1 MNRKLNSIEMAFDT
15 DLENKLLK
23 AIIKLPENLAKDF
36 TEKRMFGGIAFLYK
50 GKMTVGIVKE
60 DLMVRV
66 ISAKMKGVLASDQV
80 RPMDF
85 TNRPMKEFVFVSPAG
100 FNTEKQLA
108 SWLQLGLE
116 HALQALDHLNK

>member
-1 MNRKLNSIEMAFDT
+1 MAFDT
-15 DLENKLLK
+15 DLEHKIVK
-23 AIIKLPENLAKDF
+23 AIMELPEALAKDF

-60 DLMVRV
+60 NLMVRV
-66 ISAKMKGVLASDQV
+66 ISAKMEGVLALDQV

-85 TNRPMKEFVFVSPAG
+85 TNRPMKEFVFVSPEG
-100 FNTEKQLA
+100 FNTEEQLT

-116 HALQALDHLNK
+116 HAMLALDNLNQ

>member
-1 MNRKLNSIEMAFDT
+1 MAFDT
-15 DLENKLLK
+15 ELENKILK
-23 AIIKLPENLAKDF
+23 AIMKLPEALAKDF
-36 TEKRMFGGIAFLYK
+36 TEKRMFGGIAFLYQ

-66 ISAKMKGVLASDQV
+66 IGAKMKAVLASEHV

-85 TNRPMKEFVFVSPAG
+85 TNRPMKEFVFVSPEA
-100 FNTEKQLA
+100 FNTEKQLE

-116 HALQALDHLNK
+116 HALLALDRINK

>member
-1 MNRKLNSIEMAFDT
+1 MAFDT

-23 AIIKLPENLAKDF
+23 AIMKLPETLAKDF

>member
-1 MNRKLNSIEMAFDT
+1 MAFDT
-15 DLENKLLK
+15 DLENKIVR
-23 AIIKLPENLAKDF
+23 AIMKLPEALAKEF

-66 ISAKMKGVLASDQV
+66 ISDKMKGVLALENV

-85 TNRPMKEFVFVSPAG
+85 TNRPMKEFVFVAPEG
-100 FNTEKQLA
+100 FSSEKQLA
-108 SWLQLGLE
+108 SWLELGLE
-116 HALQALDHLNK
+116 HALQALDRINK